1 MTTELSAD
9 CNHTLLTFCR
19 VCVAQKDSC
28 LIFINTES
36 VLSSSIIWK
45 WLKKKKN
52 KVGKSDFLLKA
63 LPKFSVGQNLI
74 LNIIK
79 LLEMSTSFF
88 FQHLI
93 MKLNSGHVMPLLF
106 SFTLWP
112 MHFHAILIRS
122 HTAWN
127 LHGSHF
133 LSDTGFMEQ
142 YGWKICKDTRLSHR
156 CLLICIQQDGT
167 LEAFKE
173 TSHPRHPSSSTP
185 SPWFQ
190 VPNQKK
196 KQVGE
201 SASKADGVISH
212 SSINSGEESNQNPSL
227 CH

>member
-1 MTTELSAD
+1 MEILKNLNRTGASGEERESGVNNPTEDVSRKKSSCILGQLETGGSRRVNSRALHSSRLVLLKTSATFSKKSLKRSLVQRDDNRTERGPQSHTSDVLQGLCGTERLLS
-9 CNHTLLTFCR
+9 HIYKHGVR
-19 VCVAQKDSC
+19 SV
-28 LIFINTES
+28 IFNNLKMI
-36 VLSSSIIWK
+36 
-45 WLKKKKN
+45 KKK

-93 MKLNSGHVMPLLF
+93 MKLNSGHVMLLLF

-133 LSDTGFMEQ
+133 LSDTGFME
-142 YGWKICKDTRLSHR
+142 
-156 CLLICIQQDGT
+156 
-167 LEAFKE
+167 
-173 TSHPRHPSSSTP
+173 
-185 SPWFQ
+185 
-190 VPNQKK
+190 
-196 KQVGE
+196 
-201 SASKADGVISH
+201 
-212 SSINSGEESNQNPSL
+212 
-227 CH
+227 

>member
-1 MTTELSAD
+1 M
-9 CNHTLLTFCR
+9 
-19 VCVAQKDSC
+19 
-28 LIFINTES
+28 
-36 VLSSSIIWK
+36 
-45 WLKKKKN
+45 
-52 KVGKSDFLLKA
+52 GKSDFLLKA

-142 YGWKICKDTRLSHR
+142 YGWKICKDTCLSHR
-156 CLLICIQQDGT
+156 CLLICIQQEGT

-190 VPNQKK
+190 VPNQNKTGGWK
-196 KQVGE
+196 RVQSWRRHFPQFHQQWRGIE
-201 SASKADGVISH
+201 SEPFPLPLWGLCNQQNGLAQSAANG
-212 SSINSGEESNQNPSL
+212 INI
-227 CH
+227 